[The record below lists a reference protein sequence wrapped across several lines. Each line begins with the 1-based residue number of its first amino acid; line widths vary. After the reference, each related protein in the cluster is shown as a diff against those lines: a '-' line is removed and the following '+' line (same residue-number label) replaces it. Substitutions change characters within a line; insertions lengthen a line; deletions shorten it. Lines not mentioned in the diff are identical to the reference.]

1 MTDDIVERFF
11 RAGFVV
17 TIIAVGILLARSG
30 PVEREDPLDKIQR
43 EAVERGFAEWE
54 TSTRMVD
61 GQVILPADNQDVQME
76 GEGMSTGS
84 EIGDKTYAAVLVS
97 VGILLGTGP
106 GLLVW
111 TVASSAW
118 IEMGRNE
125 VREQAVKRGLAEYVE
140 VERQLV
146 VDKEIRNR
154 VDRHFR

>member
-1 MTDDIVERFF
+1 
-11 RAGFVV
+11 
-17 TIIAVGILLARSG
+17 
-30 PVEREDPLDKIQR
+30 
-43 EAVERGFAEWE
+43 
-54 TSTRMVD
+54 
-61 GQVILPADNQDVQME
+61 
-76 GEGMSTGS
+76 MSTGS